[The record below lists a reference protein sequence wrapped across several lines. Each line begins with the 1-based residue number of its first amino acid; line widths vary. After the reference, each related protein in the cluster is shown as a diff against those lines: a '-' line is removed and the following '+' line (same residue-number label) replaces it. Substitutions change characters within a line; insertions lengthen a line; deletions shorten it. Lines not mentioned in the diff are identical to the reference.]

1 MAKPPAPSRRSF
13 LLHDQLLR
21 FRDLNAAFRGPRREA
36 AGSPVRRAWTRLRA
50 AATALLQAVV
60 ERAQRDP

>member
-1 MAKPPAPSRRSF
+1 MVKPPAPFRRSF

-36 AGSPVRRAWTRLRA
+36 ADSAARRAWTRLRA
-50 AATALLQAVV
+50 AATALLRAVV
-60 ERAQRDP
+60 EGAKRDP